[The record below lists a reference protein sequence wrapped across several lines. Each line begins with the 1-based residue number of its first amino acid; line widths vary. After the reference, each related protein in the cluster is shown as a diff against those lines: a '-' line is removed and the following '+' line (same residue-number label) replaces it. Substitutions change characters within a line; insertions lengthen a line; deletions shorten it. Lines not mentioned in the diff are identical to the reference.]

1 MSSTMVIGMTDQSY
15 QPTIAGLKAFA
26 AIADK
31 RHFGAAAD
39 SLGVSQPSLSQALA
53 VLESGLGLRLVER
66 STRRV
71 FLTGEG
77 DALLPRATAAIEAV
91 EMFTAAAVGVSH
103 PLSGNLRL
111 GLIPT
116 VAPYVLPAILRDV
129 AQELPELALR
139 VVEDQTGR
147 LLDAMRRN
155 SIDVAMIALPAD
167 APGMVEVPMYDED
180 FVLALPPGHALAG
193 RSQVDP
199 AVLADLPL
207 LLLDEGHC
215 LRDQALEVCRLAGV
229 RPDVGPTRAA
239 SLATAVQCVEGGLG
253 VTLIPQTAVQTET
266 ARGALAIARFSRPR
280 PSRRIGL
287 VMRAT
292 SGREVEYRQLAAL
305 MAATITGGGRGAAR
319 AV

>member
-1 MSSTMVIGMTDQSY
+1 MSSTIVIGMTDQSY

-26 AIADK
+26 AIAEK
-31 RHFGAAAD
+31 RHFGSAAI

-53 VLESGLGLRLVER
+53 ALESGLGLQLVER

-71 FLTGEG
+71 FLTSEG

-91 EMFTAAAVGVSH
+91 EMFTTAAVGVSR
-103 PLSGNLRL
+103 PLSGTLRL

-116 VAPYVLPAILRDV
+116 VAPYVLPAVLRDLGRD
-129 AQELPELALR
+129 LPELTLR
-139 VVEDQTGR
+139 VVEDQTSR
-147 LLDAMRRN
+147 LLDALRRN
-155 SIDVAMIALPAD
+155 SIDAAMIALPAD
-167 APGMVEVPMYDED
+167 ASGMVEVPMYDED
-180 FVLALPPGHALAG
+180 FVLALPPGHTLAG
-193 RSQVDP
+193 RNRVDP
-199 AVLADLPL
+199 AALADLPL

-266 ARGALAIARFSRPR
+266 ARGALAIARFGRPR
-280 PSRRIGL
+280 PGRRIGL

-292 SGREVEYRQLAAL
+292 SGREAEYRQLAGL
-305 MAATITGGGRGAAR
+305 IAATITGSGSGAAR

>member
-1 MSSTMVIGMTDQSY
+1 MTDQSY

-31 RHFGAAAD
+31 RHFGSAAT

-53 VLESGLGLRLVER
+53 ALETGLDVKLVER

-71 FLTGEG
+71 FLTSEGE
-77 DALLPRATAAIEAV
+77 ALLPRAMAAIEAV
-91 EMFTAAAVGVSH
+91 DMFTAAAAGVAR
-103 PLSGNLRL
+103 PLSGTLRL

-116 VAPYVLPAILRDV
+116 VAPYVLPTVLRGLSE
-129 AQELPELALR
+129 QLPDLAVR
-139 VVEDQTGR
+139 VVEDQTSR
-147 LLDAMRRN
+147 LLDALRHN
-155 SIDVAMIALPAD
+155 SIDVAMLALPAD
-167 APGMVEVPMYDED
+167 ASGMIEVPMYDED
-180 FVLALPPGHALAG
+180 FVLALPAGHALAG
-193 RSQVDP
+193 RTRVNPS
-199 AVLADLPL
+199 ALADLPL

-266 ARGALAIARFSRPR
+266 ARGALAIAGFARPR
-280 PSRRIGL
+280 PGRRIGL

-292 SGREVEYRQLAAL
+292 SGRETEYRTLASIIAD
-305 MAATITGGGRGAAR
+305 TITAAGIAR
-319 AV
+319 PV

>member
-1 MSSTMVIGMTDQSY
+1 MTDQSY
-15 QPTIAGLKAFA
+15 QPTFAGLKAFA
-26 AIADK
+26 AIADR
-31 RHFGAAAD
+31 RHFGSAAE

-53 VLESGLGLRLVER
+53 ALESGLGLRLVER

-71 FLTGEG
+71 FLTAQG

-91 EMFTAAAVGVSH
+91 EMFTAAAAGVSR
-103 PLSGNLRL
+103 PLSGILRL

-116 VAPYVLPAILRDV
+116 VAPYVLPAVLRDLGR
-129 AQELPELALR
+129 ELPELTLR
-139 VVEDQTGR
+139 VVEDQTAR
-147 LLDAMRRN
+147 LLDALRRN
-155 SIDVAMIALPAD
+155 SIDAAMIALPAD

-180 FVLALPPGHALAG
+180 FVLALPPDHALAG
-193 RSQVDP
+193 RSRVDP
-199 AVLADLPL
+199 AALEDLPL

-229 RPDVGPTRAA
+229 RPDVGSTRAA

-253 VTLIPQTAVQTET
+253 VTLIPQTAVPTET
-266 ARGALAIARFSRPR
+266 ARGALAIAKFSRPR
-280 PSRRIGL
+280 PGRRIGL

-305 MAATITGGGRGAAR
+305 IATTITGTGVGAAR

>member
-1 MSSTMVIGMTDQSY
+1 MSSTIVIGMTDQSY

-31 RHFGAAAD
+31 RHFGSAAD
-39 SLGVSQPSLSQALA
+39 GLGVSQPSLSQALA
-53 VLESGLGLRLVER
+53 ALETGLGLRLVER

-71 FLTGEG
+71 FLTSEGE
-77 DALLPRATAAIEAV
+77 ALLPRATAAIEAV
-91 EMFTAAAVGVSH
+91 DMFTAAAVGVAQ
-103 PLSGNLRL
+103 PLSGTVRL

-116 VAPYVLPAILRDV
+116 VAPYVLPLMLRDL
-129 AQELPELALR
+129 ATQLPELAVR
-139 VVEDQTGR
+139 VVEDQTSR
-147 LLDAMRRN
+147 LLDALRHN
-155 SIDVAMIALPAD
+155 SIDAAMVALPVD
-167 APGMVEVPMYDED
+167 APGMIEIGMYDED

-193 RSQVDP
+193 RSRVDP
-199 AVLADLPL
+199 AALADLPL

-229 RPDVGPTRAA
+229 RPDVGSTRAA

-266 ARGALAIARFSRPR
+266 ARGALAIARFGRPR
-280 PSRRIGL
+280 PGRRIGL

-292 SGREVEYRQLAAL
+292 SGREDEYRQLAAL
-305 MAATITGGGRGAAR
+305 IAGTITGAGLGAVKSA
-319 AV
+319 

>member
-1 MSSTMVIGMTDQSY
+1 MTDQSY

-31 RHFGAAAD
+31 RHFGSAAV

-53 VLESGLGLRLVER
+53 ALESGLGLRLVER

-71 FLTGEG
+71 FLTSEG

-91 EMFTAAAVGVSH
+91 EMFTAAAVGVSR
-103 PLSGNLRL
+103 PLSGTLRL

-116 VAPYVLPAILRDV
+116 VAPYVLPAVLRDLGR
-129 AQELPELALR
+129 ELPELTLR

-147 LLDAMRRN
+147 LLDALRRN
-155 SIDVAMIALPAD
+155 SIDAAMIALPAD

-193 RSQVDP
+193 RNRVDP
-199 AVLADLPL
+199 AALADLPL

-253 VTLIPQTAVQTET
+253 VTLIPQTAVQTEM
-266 ARGALAIARFSRPR
+266 ARGSLAIAKFGKPR
-280 PSRRIGL
+280 PGRRIGL

-292 SGREVEYRQLAAL
+292 SGREAEYRQLATVI
-305 MAATITGGGRGAAR
+305 AATITGSGSGAAQ

>member
-1 MSSTMVIGMTDQSY
+1 MTDQTY

-31 RHFGAAAD
+31 RHFGSAAE

-53 VLESGLGLRLVER
+53 SLETGLGMKLVER

-71 FLTGEG
+71 FLTSEG

-91 EMFTAAAVGVSH
+91 DMFTAAAGGVSR
-103 PLSGNLRL
+103 PLSGALRL

-116 VAPYVLPAILRDV
+116 VAPYVLPGMLRNLAI
-129 AQELPELALR
+129 QLPDLSLR
-139 VVEDQTGR
+139 VVEDQTNR
-147 LLDAMRRN
+147 LLDALRRN
-155 SIDVAMIALPAD
+155 SIDAAMLALPAD
-167 APGMVEVPMYDED
+167 ATGMIEVPMYDED
-180 FVLALPPGHALAG
+180 FVLALPQGHPLAG
-193 RSQVDP
+193 RSRVDP
-199 AVLADLPL
+199 ASLADLPL

-229 RPDVGPTRAA
+229 RPDIGATRAA

-266 ARGALAIARFSRPR
+266 ARGALAIAGFARPR
-280 PSRRIGL
+280 PGRRIGL

-292 SGREVEYRQLAAL
+292 SGREDEYRQLARV
-305 MAATITGGGRGAAR
+305 ITTAIVGTGDGAAR
-319 AV
+319 PA